1 MAVMIIP
8 SIAACLLSTPYMEVT
23 FVTLFGDPYISA
35 GETFKIM
42 FGDSWRFVWPVVLI
56 SIFQVVGA
64 SLIMSA
70 IDRHFRTGTLS
81 LKSPMRL
88 LNYSIFPIALGVIV
102 MCLVS
107 ILLRFV
113 LFGLVMLV
121 QFTFSAMHAQASAAL
136 AAISVISIGM
146 FAVHV
151 LIITS
156 MLYWA
161 PSMFI
166 YGYKFRD
173 AVASSIK
180 LISGKKLFVGLM
192 LPMTFCAMIQLLVG
206 FLHVHIA
213 IACVVGFIVYLFT
226 NVYSTVY
233 VILSFYMISGLE
245 RRDVLPYRMP
255 LPQIPAQKPTEQKS
269 PEPDASKAREKA
281 RPDDSPTPLE
291 EAHAPTD
298 ENAEQS
304 AKRKAPA
311 PKKTDK
317 RAKQKQTDATKKTSA
332 QKPRA
337 KTDKS
342 DKPAQPKCVKNDR
355 QSNDAPPERQSTE
368 SPESV
373 VQDGEGGGDVV

>member
-1 MAVMIIP
+1 MAVMVIP
-8 SIAACLLSTPYMEVT
+8 SVVACLLSTPYMEVT
-23 FVTLFGDPYISA
+23 FVTRFDDPYLSA
-35 GETFKIM
+35 SETFTIM
-42 FGDSWRFVWPVVLI
+42 FGDSWLFVWPVVLI

-121 QFTFSAMHAQASAAL
+121 QFAFATIHAQASAAL
-136 AAISVISIGM
+136 AVISLISIGM

-192 LPMTFCAMIQLLVG
+192 LPMTFCAMSRLLVG

-213 IACVVGFIVYLFT
+213 IACVIGFIVYLFT
-226 NVYSTVY
+226 NVYTTVY

-245 RRDVLPYRMP
+245 RRDILPYRMP
-255 LPQIPAQKPTEQKS
+255 LPQIPAQKPAEQKS
-269 PEPDASKAREKA
+269 TEPDASKVRERSKPA
-281 RPDDSPTPLE
+281 DSAPLAE
-291 EAHAPTD
+291 TVAPTGD
-298 ENAEQS
+298 GDNAKQS
-304 AKRKAPA
+304 AKRKDPA
-311 PKKTDK
+311 AKKPDK
-317 RAKQKQTDATKKTSA
+317 RAKQKAPSSTKKPPA
-332 QKPRA
+332 QKSA
-337 KTDKS
+337 KS
-342 DKPAQPKCVKNDR
+342 DNSEQSKRDR
-355 QSNDAPPERQSTE
+355 QSNDETPERQSAETSASIARDE
-368 SPESV
+368 
-373 VQDGEGGGDVV
+373 DGGGDVV